1 MDLLTSPV
9 VLTLVAIVV
18 IVGVYVWR
26 DKVGQKKANAERLA
40 RRVAELTPEATTPK
54 KKPNRGG

>member
-40 RRVAELTPEATTPK
+40 RRVAELTPEATPK